1 MIIITV
7 PEATPFLSFNQFSFT
22 QTLSCTHLLAPSVLL
37 SSPSTCSPSISHG
50 IFITPSTPLRHMFL
64 PVPPVFSSNT
74 CRTKP
79 PFSISLI
86 SSRDRSSCSCW
97 CTTVSSDDVILQEQY
112 KQRCKCFCSPS
123 KQQHEHYCRQ
133 HKQQHCCFH
142 PWHHS
147 VGTVWT
153 ILQTVQTTVLL
164 LLSPV
169 TLSWTTWT
177 IM

>member
-1 MIIITV
+1 MVKNNLGSPGKLTKVTCNLSSTPEEVRVYSTKTMIIITV

-50 IFITPSTPLRHMFL
+50 IFITPSTPHRHTFL

-112 KQRCKCFCSPS
+112 KQRCN
-123 KQQHEHYCRQ
+123 
-133 HKQQHCCFH
+133 
-142 PWHHS
+142 
-147 VGTVWT
+147 
-153 ILQTVQTTVLL
+153 
-164 LLSPV
+164 
-169 TLSWTTWT
+169 
-177 IM
+177 